1 MNFANTYYSESPSPS
16 DILNIDTTQI
26 RNILKKKSFNS
37 VIEYMPVYSNKFIP
51 TREQSQNISHNIIKL
66 TYDLTKYFLEQ
77 NKLQNDGGKCPII
90 NENQVV
96 NYELYYDLLLNIFS
110 SIFIV
115 NENEIK
121 IIDFDNN
128 INLFNYLHGL
138 YSLKRLLNPEE
149 HFDPENTC
157 GRQVEFF
164 IKYVVRDITNLYFTL
179 IYSEIYLDE
188 IIGAFARVTI
198 NRETIE
204 LRNCTISLNSIAD
217 KGTIVNVAGFGYFLN
232 FIGGQT
238 SYELGLWNT
247 KDSADL
253 IYYNPFV
260 EEIFIIDSK
269 YYSGVKNSIIYKE
282 NLIFI
287 QCLLYFFQNWLS
299 TKSQIFNIISQINI
313 QNIYM
318 GDFIFLH
325 NKNGD
330 NKNIFNYTDLYN
342 IFMFINGDNYL
353 KNKLLGLIVN
363 NYKFT
368 DYLKDILNN
377 PSLFFNNE
385 RQRNYF

>member
-1 MNFANTYYSESPSPS
+1 MNFTDTYYSESPSPS
-16 DILNIDTTQI
+16 NILNIDTTQI
-26 RNILKKKSFNS
+26 RNILKKKSFDS
-37 VIEYMPVYSNKFIP
+37 VIEYKPVYTNIP

-66 TYDLTKYFLEQ
+66 TYNLTKYFLEQ
-77 NKLQNDGGKCPII
+77 NKIRNDREKCPII
-90 NENQVV
+90 NENQVI
-96 NYELYYDLLLNIFS
+96 NYESYYDLLINILSNIF
-110 SIFIV
+110 
-115 NENEIK
+115 
-121 IIDFDNN
+121 IINTDGIDIINFYNN

-164 IKYVVRDITNLYFTL
+164 IKYVVRDITNFYFTL
-179 IYSEIYLDE
+179 IYSKNNIAE
-188 IIGAFARVTI
+188 IIDAFARVVI
-198 NRETIE
+198 NRESIE
-204 LRNCTISLNSIAD
+204 LKNCTLSLNSRGD

-269 YYSGVKNSIIYKE
+269 YYSGVKNSIINKE

-299 TKSQIFNIISQINI
+299 TRSQIFNIISHINI

-325 NKNGD
+325 NENGN

-353 KNKLLGLIVN
+353 KNKLLGLIIN

-377 PSLFFNNE
+377 PSLFFKNE
-385 RQRNYF
+385 RQRDYIN